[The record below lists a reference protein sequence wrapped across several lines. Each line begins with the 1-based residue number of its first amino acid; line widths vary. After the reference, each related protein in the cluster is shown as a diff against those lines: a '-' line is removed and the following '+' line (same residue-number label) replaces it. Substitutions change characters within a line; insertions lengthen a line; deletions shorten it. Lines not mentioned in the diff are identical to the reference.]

1 MAAAGQTDNP
11 WALSVALRN
20 ELQSSRF
27 TYSANVQDMP
37 CGSMSIAECFAK
49 FKRGYCEHYATLM
62 TVLLRSHK
70 IPARFVEGFLPGD
83 LDPRTG
89 IEQVFNSNAHA
100 WVEVYFPGHGW
111 YAFDPT
117 GNGQD
122 ATVPLPSGKPVAT
135 ASPSHLVSLIPNN
148 DRNDPEGPS
157 RNPGGALPGRGDGGI
172 GPGGFLLIGL
182 VVLLTLAIAAFLVWR
197 RGPRGLLTPE
207 LAWTGIGRIA
217 GRFGF
222 GPRPTQTAY
231 EYATALGE
239 VLPGIRP
246 ELETVATAKVE
257 VAYGGRVLADDRLQA
272 IRDSYAK
279 LRVGLLRLLFR
290 RSERRRHK
298 LKG

>member
-1 MAAAGQTDNP
+1 
-11 WALSVALRN
+11 
-20 ELQSSRF
+20 
-27 TYSANVQDMP
+27 
-37 CGSMSIAECFAK
+37 
-49 FKRGYCEHYATLM
+49 
-62 TVLLRSHK
+62 
-70 IPARFVEGFLPGD
+70 
-83 LDPRTG
+83 
-89 IEQVFNSNAHA
+89 
-100 WVEVYFPGHGW
+100 
-111 YAFDPT
+111 
-117 GNGQD
+117 
-122 ATVPLPSGKPVAT
+122 
-135 ASPSHLVSLIPNN
+135 
-148 DRNDPEGPS
+148 
-157 RNPGGALPGRGDGGI
+157 
-172 GPGGFLLIGL
+172 
-182 VVLLTLAIAAFLVWR
+182 VLLTALAIAAFLAWR

-207 LAWTGIGRIA
+207 LAWTGIGKIA

-279 LRVGLLRLLFR
+279 LRVALLRLLFR